1 MSKIRLVFA
10 YLAYPFTMANYFRR
24 ALERRSDVEL
34 WITGPY
40 TGAWIPWA
48 GGMNIQAK
56 YVQSVDFAMPPQAI
70 TPPWSIVKAQLP
82 WKPDL
87 VLQVDAGFH
96 FADKPDCL
104 TATVA
109 TDPHVLNYDLPRS
122 YSDKFFNLQRF
133 YSQPGDIVMGY
144 AFDPIVHFPDP
155 LISIDTDA
163 CLIGLHYENRNE
175 WIRQLRARGHSVI
188 YDIGQIY
195 DEYRQL
201 NCRAKL
207 GLNWSS
213 MNDVCARVFEIMG
226 MERTP
231 IINRVPDLE
240 ALGFKE
246 NVHYYG
252 FSSMDEAIQK
262 VEIALN
268 NPEEA
273 VEIAQN
279 ARAKVAQYDT
289 WDLRVE
295 QILTDCG
302 LL

>member
-1 MSKIRLVFA
+1 
-10 YLAYPFTMANYFRR
+10 
-24 ALERRSDVEL
+24 
-34 WITGPY
+34 
-40 TGAWIPWA
+40 
-48 GGMNIQAK
+48 
-56 YVQSVDFAMPPQAI
+56 
-70 TPPWSIVKAQLP
+70 
-82 WKPDL
+82 
-87 VLQVDAGFH
+87 
-96 FADKPDCL
+96 
-104 TATVA
+104 
-109 TDPHVLNYDLPRS
+109 
-122 YSDKFFNLQRF
+122 
-133 YSQPGDIVMGY
+133 
-144 AFDPIVHFPDP
+144 
-155 LISIDTDA
+155 
-163 CLIGLHYENRNE
+163 
-175 WIRQLRARGHSVI
+175 
-188 YDIGQIY
+188 
-195 DEYRQL
+195 
-201 NCRAKL
+201 
-207 GLNWSS
+207 

-252 FSSMDEAIQK
+252 FSTMDEAIQK
-262 VEIALN
+262 AEIALN

>member
-1 MSKIRLVFA
+1 MNKIKICFA
-10 YLAYPFTMANYFRR
+10 YLAYPMAMALWFRR

-34 WITGPY
+34 WTIGPFTGQ
-40 TGAWIPWA
+40 WIPWA
-48 GGMNIQAK
+48 GGLTISQK
-56 YVQSVDFAMPPQAI
+56 YPNSVDFALPPQFT

-104 TATVA
+104 TVTVA
-109 TDPHVLNYDLPRS
+109 TDPHVLDYSLPRS
-122 YSDKFFNLQRF
+122 YSDRFFNLQRF
-133 YSQPGDIVMGY
+133 YSRPGDIVMGY
-144 AFDPIVHFPDP
+144 AFDPTVCYPDP
-155 LISIDTDA
+155 LTTIDTDA

-175 WIRQLRARGHSVI
+175 LIRQLRARGHSVI
-188 YDIGQIY
+188 YELGPIF

-201 NCRAKL
+201 NCRAAI

-213 MNDVCARVFEIMG
+213 LNDVCARVFEIMG
-226 MERTP
+226 MERVP

-252 FSSMDEAIQK
+252 FSTMDEAIQK

-268 NPEEA
+268 NPKEA

-279 ARAKVAQYDT
+279 AREKVAKYDT
-289 WDLRVE
+289 WDIRVE
-295 QILTDCG
+295 QILKECG
-302 LL
+302 II